1 MSQVNGFGEQPAIL
15 VEGLTKSFGEV
26 HALRGI
32 DLSVPRGTVL
42 GVLGPNGA
50 GKTTAVRILTTLL
63 LPDGGRALV
72 EGYDVVRDAAAVRR
86 SIGLA
91 GQSAAIQ
98 EELTGR
104 ENLEIIGRLY
114 HLSWPHA
121 RSRAVELL
129 EQFGLSDAAD
139 RAAKTY
145 SGGMQR
151 RLDLAASLVGRPKV
165 LFLDEPTTGLDPR
178 SRLGMWDIIRS
189 LVADGTTLLLT
200 TQYLDEA
207 DELANEIVVIDHG
220 LVIAAGTSEELK
232 GRVGGDV
239 VEFTVPDRGLIDDAT
254 AAITKIGESEPT
266 ADPET
271 GMVSLRVGSRGSDA
285 LVEVVRSLDAAG
297 VETRGLALRR
307 PSLDDVFLALTGHAA
322 EEEEPGG
329 RRRGRRRRPARQG
342 HGKDGVMTAVAERT
356 GAPGLP
362 AGPGL
367 GVRFRWAVTDT
378 LTITRRNLLVWMRV
392 PAYLVFTVI
401 QPVIF
406 VLMFRYVF
414 GGAIPVNVPG
424 GYVNFLIPGIVA
436 QTAAFASFGTA
447 IALAMELKKGVI
459 DRLRSM
465 PMARSAVLAGRLVA
479 DTGRMTVTILIIIG
493 VGYAVG
499 FRFINGF
506 GPAVA
511 MILLAIVFG
520 VAICCISAFTGLAIG
535 DEESVQAFGLIWL
548 FPLTFLSSAF
558 VPIATMPGWLQAFAN
573 NQPVTYVV
581 DTMRALA
588 LGGPVAANLWKSVA
602 WLAGIFIVFLP
613 LAVRAYRRAS

>member
-26 HALRGI
+26 QALRGI

-63 LPDGGRALV
+63 LPDKGRALV
-72 EGYDVVRDAAAVRR
+72 EGYDAVRDAAAVRR

-98 EELTGR
+98 EELTGQ

-114 HLSWPHA
+114 HLSWPRA
-121 RSRAVELL
+121 RSRATELL

-239 VEFTVPDRGLIDDAT
+239 VEFTVPDRGLIDNAT
-254 AAITKIGESEPT
+254 AAITKIMERVGEVGGEPS
-266 ADPET
+266 ADLQT
-271 GMVSLRVGSRGSDA
+271 GMVSLRVGGRGSEA
-285 LVEVVRSLDAAG
+285 LVEVVRTLDAAG
-297 VETRGLALRR
+297 VETRGLGLRR

-329 RRRGRRRRPARQG
+329 RRRGRRGARR
-342 HGKDGVMTAVAERT
+342 GKDMERT
-356 GAPGLP
+356 
-362 AGPGL
+362 
-367 GVRFRWAVTDT
+367 
-378 LTITRRNLLVWMRV
+378 
-392 PAYLVFTVI
+392 
-401 QPVIF
+401 
-406 VLMFRYVF
+406 
-414 GGAIPVNVPG
+414 
-424 GYVNFLIPGIVA
+424 
-436 QTAAFASFGTA
+436 AS
-447 IALAMELKKGVI
+447 
-459 DRLRSM
+459 
-465 PMARSAVLAGRLVA
+465 
-479 DTGRMTVTILIIIG
+479 
-493 VGYAVG
+493 
-499 FRFINGF
+499 
-506 GPAVA
+506 
-511 MILLAIVFG
+511 
-520 VAICCISAFTGLAIG
+520 
-535 DEESVQAFGLIWL
+535 
-548 FPLTFLSSAF
+548 
-558 VPIATMPGWLQAFAN
+558 
-573 NQPVTYVV
+573 
-581 DTMRALA
+581 
-588 LGGPVAANLWKSVA
+588 
-602 WLAGIFIVFLP
+602 
-613 LAVRAYRRAS
+613 